1 MIANHKSDR
10 TSERRA
16 QAMLKPVK
24 RQSSF
29 YDADYICEQLIPQDS
44 FYRKFREI
52 VSSLIKDEQF
62 DSMYC
67 KDNGR
72 PAISP
77 SLLAMA
83 TILQFHKNLSDREME
98 QACMYDIQIK
108 YALGLALDE
117 RPFDHSS
124 LGDFRKRLLEN
135 GKEKEIFERILS
147 HLIKKGLIEKNEIQ
161 RIDATHV
168 IADIAVPTMVQ
179 LVKKSIFEI
188 LKPLKGRYKEA
199 YGRIASEIEMAEYTR
214 ETINS
219 EGPGRPDSEKR
230 KRKLVEVV
238 NDARVVL
245 RHTRSV
251 GDRDIR
257 RKKDIL
263 RRILQENLEKDE
275 TGDLQEKPHKD
286 KPKDLCV
293 SPVDPDARF
302 GRKSDV
308 KKFIGYKANVTET
321 VASRFITNIVAMPGN
336 RHDGRTA
343 VEAVIEQEKL
353 GLVPSKVIGD
363 TAYGEGAI
371 RKQLKEHGSDMVAP
385 LCVVRSPRTAAVFPK
400 SMFKYNEKKNTLTC
414 PQGVTVKQSY
424 HDYQKDIKMFH
435 FPMPECNKCSVQR
448 QCTNDRDGRRTVGIS
463 SVNAELREAEIY
475 NCTEQF
481 KAYMK
486 LRPPI
491 EGKLSELTRYHGLR
505 RARYRGLN
513 KVGLQFYFT
522 AAAVNIKRWIK
533 ILMNKMKPKIK
544 EAWAV

>member
-16 QAMLKPVK
+16 QVMLKPAK
-24 RQSSF
+24 GQSSF

-44 FYRKFREI
+44 FYRKFRKT
-52 VSSLIKDEQF
+52 VAPLIKDKQF
-62 DSMYC
+62 ESMYC

-83 TILQFHKNLSDREME
+83 TVLQFHKNLSDRDME
-98 QACMYDIQIK
+98 RACMYDIEIK

-135 GKEKEIFERILS
+135 GKEKEIFDRILS
-147 HLIKKGLIEKNEIQ
+147 HLITQGLIEKNEIQ

-179 LVKKSIFEI
+179 FVKKGIFEV
-188 LKPLKGRYKEA
+188 LQPLKGRYKEA
-199 YGRIASEIEMAEYTR
+199 YDRIASEIDMAEYTR
-214 ETINS
+214 ESVNS
-219 EGPGRPDSEKR
+219 EGPGRPDPEKK

-238 NDARVVL
+238 NDARAIL
-245 RHTRSV
+245 RHTRAV

-257 RKKDIL
+257 RKKDML
-263 RRILQENLEKDE
+263 RRILQENLEKDDE
-275 TGDLQEKPHKD
+275 GEVKEKAHKE
-286 KPKDLCV
+286 KPKDLLV
-293 SPVDPDARF
+293 SPIDPDARF
-302 GRKSDV
+302 GRKSAT

-321 VASRFITNIVAMPGN
+321 VDSRFITNIVAMSGN

-343 VEAVIEQEKL
+343 VEAITGQSEL
-353 GLVPSKVIGD
+353 GLVPEKVIGD
-363 TAYGEGAI
+363 TAYGEGLI
-371 RKQLKEHGSDMVAP
+371 RKQLKEHGSEMVAP

-400 SMFKYNEKKNTLTC
+400 SMFEYDEKKNTLTC
-414 PQGVTVKQSY
+414 PQGITVKQSY
-424 HDYQKDIKMFH
+424 HDYQKDIRMFH
-435 FPMPECNKCSVQR
+435 FPMPECNKCPVQS
-448 QCTNDRDGRRTVGIS
+448 QCTNDKDGRRTVGIS
-463 SVNAELREAEIY
+463 SVNTELREAEIY
-475 NCTEQF
+475 NRTEQF
-481 KAYMK
+481 KEDMK

-491 EGKLSELTRYHGLR
+491 EGKLSELVRYHGLR

-533 ILMNKMKPKIK
+533 VMLDKTKPKLK